1 MVSSREMVPGAT
13 TFRPSGEGVS
23 SALEH
28 DESARRLL
36 VAIADIL
43 NSTRDVDAA
52 CVATVEAL
60 SRFATVERAFVILW
74 DLLNPVFT
82 VRAVAGLPRDVVGQ
96 MVPAETVYQAAGQ
109 EHRALV
115 LPPDREP
122 VLLGAAAE
130 ACRAAG
136 IDVGAGSVLAVPL
149 RAGTM
154 LLGLLVASRP
164 ATSGG
169 FTEGEIPLL
178 SAVGDQLAVC
188 LFRNMT
194 FRLARRVFAPI
205 AADALRHDV
214 YEAAALLK
222 TALELIGPHLSEP
235 YRQWDGVWLRD
246 HGQRLHHLVAGPL
259 RAGRRRRSI
268 EHLITHDLLAEV
280 CAGRTAK
287 SVPFTPLAD
296 DAGQRKGGEAPPS
309 LPTHLI
315 LVPVQLPYDGEAVFC
330 FASHMRGLVTD
341 LQLLR
346 AFKIELE
353 IILRNAE
360 SHRAA
365 AARALIAERAGI
377 GMELHDG
384 LAQSLFSLQLQLAE
398 LRTHIPETAERARA
412 KLDALALE
420 LAQAMHELRNAISGL
435 RYALPEGRNLDTAIR
450 RYVEDFTEK
459 FNITATF
466 RRTGRR
472 WQPFR
477 DVEVHLFRVVQELLT
492 NVRKHACATA
502 VQVHLHVG
510 TRELRLTVTDNGKGF
525 DPSREIRDTT
535 EHFGLTGIRHRVQRF
550 GGSLSIGTPDDGGT
564 EAIVVIPL
572 DRPLEQVQ
580 D

>member
-1 MVSSREMVPGAT
+1 MLSSGEVSPDVT
-13 TFRPSGEGVS
+13 TFRLLGEGVS
-23 SALEH
+23 SVLER
-28 DESARRLL
+28 DVCARQLL
-36 VAIADIL
+36 IAVADIL

-52 CVATVEAL
+52 CVATLEAI
-60 SRFATVERAFVILW
+60 SRFAAADRAFVILW

-82 VRAVAGLPRDVVGQ
+82 IRAAAGLPRDVVGQ
-96 MVPAETVYQAAGQ
+96 VVPAETVYQTAGQ
-109 EHRALV
+109 EHHALV
-115 LPPDREP
+115 LPPDRELA
-122 VLLGAAAE
+122 LLGSAAE

-149 RAGTM
+149 RAGNL
-154 LLGLLVASRP
+154 LLGLLVASGS
-164 ATSGG
+164 ATSRRLP
-169 FTEGEIPLL
+169 EVEIPLL

-194 FRLARRVFAPI
+194 FRLARRVFAPV
-205 AADALRHDV
+205 AAEALRYDV

-222 TALELIGPHLSEP
+222 TALGLIGPYLSQP
-235 YRQWDGVWLRD
+235 YRRWDGVWLRD
-246 HGQRLHHLVAGPL
+246 HGQRLYHLIAGPL
-259 RAGRRRRSI
+259 RSGRRRRSI
-268 EHLITHDLLAEV
+268 EHLVTHELLAEV
-280 CAGRTAK
+280 CASRTTKA
-287 SVPFTPLAD
+287 VPFSPLSD
-296 DAGQRKGGEAPPS
+296 EAGLPRNDETVPG
-309 LPTHLI
+309 LPTHMI

-330 FASHMRGLVTD
+330 FASHMQGLTTD

-346 AFKIELE
+346 AFKLELE

-398 LRTHIPETAERARA
+398 LRTSIPETAERARA

-435 RYALPEGRNLDTAIR
+435 RYALPEGSNLDTAIR

-459 FNITATF
+459 FNIMATF

-502 VQVHLHVG
+502 VRVHLHVG
-510 TRELRLTVTDNGKGF
+510 ARELRLTVTDNGRGF
-525 DPSREIRDTT
+525 NPSWEIRDTT

-550 GGSLSIGTPDDGGT
+550 GGSLSIRTPDGGGT
-564 EAIVVIPL
+564 EAMVVIPL
-572 DRPLEQVQ
+572 DRPLEQT
-580 D
+580 

>member
-1 MVSSREMVPGAT
+1 MVSSREAIPEVTAFRLPGE
-13 TFRPSGEGVS
+13 SVS

-28 DESARRLL
+28 DEGARRLL
-36 VAIADIL
+36 VAVADIL

-52 CVATVEAL
+52 CAATLEAL
-60 SRFATVERAFVILW
+60 SRFAAADRAFVILW

-82 VRAVAGLPRDVVGQ
+82 IRAAAGLPRDVVGQ
-96 MVPAETVYQAAGQ
+96 VVPAETVYQVAGQ

-136 IDVGAGSVLAVPL
+136 VDVGAGSMLAVPL
-149 RAGTM
+149 RAGNM
-154 LLGLLVASRP
+154 LLGLLAASRSL
-164 ATSGG
+164 AGG
-169 FTEGEIPLL
+169 SFTEGEIPLL

-194 FRLARRVFAPI
+194 FRLARRTFAPV

-214 YEAAALLK
+214 YEAAPLLK
-222 TALELIGPHLSEP
+222 SALELIGPHLSLP
-235 YRQWDGVWLRD
+235 VRQWDGVWLRD
-246 HGQRLHHLVAGPL
+246 HGQRLYHLVAGPL
-259 RAGRRRRSI
+259 RSGRRRRAI
-268 EHLITHDLLAEV
+268 QHLITQDLLAEV
-280 CAGRTAK
+280 CAGRVAK
-287 SVPFTPLAD
+287 TVPFAPPAD
-296 DAGQRKGGEAPPS
+296 DTDRRTSGETPS
-309 LPTHLI
+309 SQPTHLI
-315 LVPVQLPYDGEAVFC
+315 LMPVQLPYDGEAVFC
-330 FASHMRGLVTD
+330 FASHVRGLTTD

-346 AFKIELE
+346 AFKLELE

-365 AARALIAERAGI
+365 AARALLIERAGI

-398 LRTHIPETAERARA
+398 LRTHIPETAESARA
-412 KLDALALE
+412 KLDALTLE
-420 LAQAMHELRNAISGL
+420 LAQAQHELRNAISGL
-435 RYALPEGRNLDTAIR
+435 RYALPEGCNLDTAIR
-450 RYVEDFTEK
+450 RYVGDFSEK

-492 NVRKHACATA
+492 NVRKHAAATA

-510 TRELRLTVTDNGKGF
+510 ARELRLTVTDNGKGF

-535 EHFGLTGIRHRVQRF
+535 EHFGLTGIRHRVEQF
-550 GGSLSIGTPDDGGT
+550 GGSLSIRTPECGGT
-564 EAIVVIPL
+564 EAMVVIPL
-572 DRPLEQVQ
+572 TRSPEQT
-580 D
+580 